1 MGFSV
6 PAVIPLAQP
15 EEENADKTFEAGVF
29 QKEGRV
35 GIEQI
40 LCLTL
45 VMFVGL
51 VFTWDS
57 VAIGE
62 VIELQSCPGNMKVGD
77 SSE

>member
-1 MGFSV
+1 MQTR
-6 PAVIPLAQP
+6 PLKQVYFRRKA
-15 EEENADKTFEAGVF
+15 EWESN
-29 QKEGRV
+29 
-35 GIEQI
+35 EQI